1 MATTPCQVC
10 GEPLPEGASFCPNCG
25 SPVGTPLGTEE
36 RKVVTVLFADLVDST
51 GLAQRLD
58 PERAREIL
66 GLFFEAASEE
76 LLALRGRAEK
86 FIGDAVMAVFGL
98 PTVHEDDALRAVRAG
113 LAIRARTRRLSQTLG
128 LTTPLDVHVGIE
140 SGEAATG
147 LGPAGQL
154 LVTGPVVNAA
164 ARLQAAAGP
173 GEVLAGETTV
183 ALTANAV
190 SYGDQRQATAK
201 GFDGDT
207 IAGFPV
213 EGLTPRS
220 ARRTIPFVGR
230 SSELAILRESLHR
243 AKSTGHPVLV
253 SVLGEPGIGKSRLA
267 DELVAGMD
275 ETIPVLTGRARPFTD
290 TATFAP
296 AASIVAEL
304 AGLEEDDPPEKTR
317 RRLHDLADRVVAD
330 PADAKPL
337 KERLALL
344 FGMAERPSHASFVQD
359 VQGGFVALVD
369 GLARDTPV
377 VLVFEDA
384 HELRPQML
392 ELIERLGSPARQG
405 HRKALVLALA
415 RTSLLD
421 DRPAWGTTTENAVRL
436 RLEPLSDDESVVLA
450 RQASGRR
457 IDDDEASEI
466 AQRAGGN
473 PFFIIET
480 TGMLL
485 PDGDREAAPR
495 ASLPPTVQAVVA
507 ARLDHLDPRLR
518 ELTRRASSFF
528 VSFDLAEL
536 RTIDPEATP
545 DEIRQLEEAEILVP
559 EDDTHPVA
567 RWRVRHATLKEVAY
581 ASLPKR
587 ERVRLHQLIADRLFG
602 DSHPAW
608 AADHLELAAVA
619 SLDLDRDDRTVAER
633 AAEALLGLGR
643 PRAAPDGEPDGD
655 RPLRARARA
664 RGSRGHVGRPR
675 GARARRHRRGPVLAR
690 RVPGGPGRARPGGGA
705 RPQGRRPVHA
715 LARAAVPRRHRDQR
729 RRRRRQGRGAARR
742 VARRGRALRRAV
754 GVRPHAAVRRL
765 GAVDARRPR
774 RGREDLA
781 PSARGRRPRG
791 RLGAR
796 AGAQLALD
804 QPDRQRPGRA
814 RSRGGA
820 PARRSS

>member
-113 LAIRARTRRLSQTLG
+113 LAIRGRTRRLSQTLG

-330 PADAKPL
+330 PADAKQL

-359 VQGGFVALVD
+359 VQSGFVALVD
-369 GLARDTPV
+369 GLARDTPA

-405 HRKALVLALA
+405 HRKALVIALA

-457 IDDDEASEI
+457 IDDDEATEI

-485 PDGDREAAPR
+485 PDGDD
-495 ASLPPTVQAVVA
+495 
-507 ARLDHLDPRLR
+507 ARR
-518 ELTRRASSFF
+518 
-528 VSFDLAEL
+528 
-536 RTIDPEATP
+536 
-545 DEIRQLEEAEILVP
+545 
-559 EDDTHPVA
+559 
-567 RWRVRHATLKEVAY
+567 
-581 ASLPKR
+581 
-587 ERVRLHQLIADRLFG
+587 
-602 DSHPAW
+602 
-608 AADHLELAAVA
+608 
-619 SLDLDRDDRTVAER
+619 
-633 AAEALLGLGR
+633 
-643 PRAAPDGEPDGD
+643 
-655 RPLRARARA
+655 RARA
-664 RGSRGHVGRPR
+664 SRPPCRPSSR
-675 GARARRHRRGPVLAR
+675 PASTTSTPACASSPGARRRSSSRSTWPSS
-690 RVPGGPGRARPGGGA
+690 GRSTPRP
-705 RPQGRRPVHA
+705 
-715 LARAAVPRRHRDQR
+715 PRTRS
-729 RRRRRQGRGAARR
+729 GSS
-742 VARRGRALRRAV
+742 
-754 GVRPHAAVRRL
+754 
-765 GAVDARRPR
+765 RRPR
-774 RGREDLA
+774 
-781 PSARGRRPRG
+781 SSCPRTT
-791 RLGAR
+791 RTPWR
-796 AGAQLALD
+796 AGASAT
-804 QPDRQRPGRA
+804 
-814 RSRGGA
+814 
-820 PARRSS
+820 RR